1 MNGKGADPTSPAR
14 IYTDSLPM
22 LNEANKVY
30 LERVREIVRPVAGEH
45 YVTSRVKAARSLIR
59 KLSKTPGVVREWE
72 SITDKVGVRVICSTK
87 RDCKAARRALEEY
100 GWEDS
105 VTEVK
110 SGDVDRLFYAGT
122 HITVDDGI
130 SKDAVGGPI
139 LCEIQIRTRSQDAWS
154 VVSHKLLYKGLITP
168 PRRILRVI
176 HRLTAVVE
184 IFDDEVQ
191 RMFKKRESLPA
202 YELARA
208 VEHLDDRYEAILG
221 EPGGAPTDLDI
232 ITILWNAYT
241 EEEKPRFAELIDS
254 YLDEATDLPTQ
265 LKSHQPSNESYI
277 DSRDWLATQP
287 EVLAVLERATHRE
300 SLLVDAIRDTDL
312 EDIVRKTCDSFSIV
326 LDE

>member
-1 MNGKGADPTSPAR
+1 MTDKGAPQTSPAK

-22 LNEANKVY
+22 LTDADEAY
-30 LERVREIVRPVAGEH
+30 RERVRQIVGPVAGEH
-45 YVTSRVKAARSLIR
+45 YITSRVKAARSLIR

-72 SITDKVGVRVICSTK
+72 TITDKVGVRVICSTK
-87 RDCKAARRALEEY
+87 RDCKAARRALEAY
-100 GWEDS
+100 GWAS
-105 VTEVK
+105 CVTEVK

-122 HITVDDGI
+122 HVTVDDGV

-139 LCEIQIRTRSQDAWS
+139 LCEVQIRTRSQDAWS
-154 VVSHKLLYKGLITP
+154 VVSHKLLYKGLIKP
-168 PRRILRVI
+168 PRRITRVI

-208 VEHLDDRYEAILG
+208 VEYLDDQYEALLS

-232 ITILWNAYT
+232 ITILWDAY
-241 EEEKPRFAELIDS
+241 EEDERPRFAELIDR
-254 YLDEATDLPTQ
+254 YLNEATGLATQ
-265 LKSHQPSNESYI
+265 LRAHQPGADSYI
-277 DSRDWLATQP
+277 DSRDWLSTQP

-312 EDIVRKTCDSFSIV
+312 EDIVRKTCDSFNIV
-326 LDE
+326 LTE